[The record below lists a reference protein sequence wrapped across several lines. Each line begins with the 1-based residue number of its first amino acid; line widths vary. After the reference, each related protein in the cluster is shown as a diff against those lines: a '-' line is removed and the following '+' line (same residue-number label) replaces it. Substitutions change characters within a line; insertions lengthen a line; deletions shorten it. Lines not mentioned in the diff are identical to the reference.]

1 MCLLCQSALAGDGVS
16 LFTAKRAGEAGR
28 NGNTVGPYVCAALA
42 CSHRV
47 RTDIPPW
54 LRERDPAEV
63 IAERA
68 SELLE
73 RCSRSP
79 MRSAADV
86 VLAQREESPARVLT
100 RVPSHRNHAASRRAF
115 DQFHP
120 SAICRNETLLYR
132 CGVSRRASAR
142 PVGTLAT
149 CRPTLAPPVRA
160 DAGPGSRGPGR
171 VQVRP
176 GLQPAGTRFRLV
188 PGPVE
193 PSVGAPPPSL
203 SQLASRS
210 ASPDAADTPRRWR
223 VSRPT
228 RPSRPRP
235 RRRRRRPPPRPLP
248 QRR

>member
-86 VLAQREESPARVLT
+86 VLVQREESPARVLT
-100 RVPSHRNHAASRRAF
+100 RVPSHRNHAASLRAF
-115 DQFHP
+115 DQFHLRP
-120 SAICRNETLLYR
+120 SAETR
-132 CGVSRRASAR
+132 RFCTGAACPAGPPRARWAHSRRVALPSLLLSVPMPVPAVGD
-142 PVGTLAT
+142 PVG
-149 CRPTLAPPVRA
+149 
-160 DAGPGSRGPGR
+160 SR
-171 VQVRP
+171 
-176 GLQPAGTRFRLV
+176 
-188 PGPVE
+188 
-193 PSVGAPPPSL
+193 
-203 SQLASRS
+203 
-210 ASPDAADTPRRWR
+210 
-223 VSRPT
+223 
-228 RPSRPRP
+228 
-235 RRRRRRPPPRPLP
+235 
-248 QRR
+248 